1 MIGYFDV
8 QVKDLPP
15 GIDDAVLRG
24 LLTPGGKSTPE
35 LDRLLARMPTSQ
47 RARGRNLVS
56 DNFAAFIF
64 RFAFSG
70 GDITDPYDFDS
81 GNAILATILLMTTD
95 SEPTYT
101 DSTNQYTNLHNISGS
116 ANTGSAG
123 KRFIEDD
130 IDPHLQ
136 DADPDGNGRESILFR
151 SRFLYLAAQGNSN
164 DIRSLGIYFMRDADS
179 TGNFE
184 RARTAR
190 IRLKDSG
197 GNPIILN
204 KTSSQVLLIE
214 YRFTLVNI

>member
-1 MIGYFDV
+1 MFGQFDV
-8 QVKDLPP
+8 HLKDLPP
-15 GIDDAVLRG
+15 GGDARLRG
-24 LLTPGGKSTPE
+24 MLERGELPE
-35 LDRLLARMPTSQ
+35 LNRLIDRMPTRQ
-47 RARGRNLVS
+47 RAKGRNLVS
-56 DNFAAFIF
+56 DNFAGYTF
-64 RFAFSG
+64 RFCFSG

-101 DSTNQYTNLHNISGS
+101 DATNQYTNLHNISGS
-116 ANTGSAG
+116 ANTSSGG

-136 DADPDGNGRESILFR
+136 DADPDNNGRESILFR
-151 SRFLYLAAQGNSN
+151 SRFLYLAAEGNSN

-179 TGNFE
+179 TGSFE

-197 GNPIILN
+197 GNPIIIN
-204 KTSSQVLLIE
+204 KTSAQVLLIE
-214 YRFTLVNI
+214 YRFTLVTL